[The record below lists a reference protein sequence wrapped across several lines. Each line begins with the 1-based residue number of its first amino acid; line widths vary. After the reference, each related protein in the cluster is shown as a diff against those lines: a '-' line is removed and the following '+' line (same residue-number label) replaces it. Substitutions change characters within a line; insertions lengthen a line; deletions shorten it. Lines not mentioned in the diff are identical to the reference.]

1 MSRRLAIMDNRCWYE
16 ADALFEDLTLCRHV
30 ILGASEEKVEKRMRG
45 RYPDAVAILVSKAT
59 RVDARR
65 GSPYESV

>member
-1 MSRRLAIMDNRCWYE
+1 MDDRCWYE
-16 ADALFEDLTLCRHV
+16 AEALFEDLTLCRHV
-30 ILGASEEKVEKRMRG
+30 ILGSSEEKVEKRMRG
-45 RYPDAVAILVSKAT
+45 RCPGAVAILVSEAT

>member
-1 MSRRLAIMDNRCWYE
+1 MDHRCWYE
-16 ADALFEDLTLCRHV
+16 ADALFEDLTTCRCA
-30 ILGASEEKVEKRMRG
+30 ILDSSEEKVEKRMRV
-45 RYPDAVAILVSKAT
+45 RYPDAVAILVSKAI